1 MLDDTKLL
9 EVIAPPVGGEGA
21 TANERCVCCFWGE
34 GVGACSSAGAAHQHC
49 LPGVKISGISFIS
62 PLS

>member
-1 MLDDTKLL
+1 MWDDTKHL

-34 GVGACSSAGAAHQHC
+34 GVGACSSAGAAQQHC
-49 LPGVKISGISFIS
+49 LPGV
-62 PLS
+62 

>member
-1 MLDDTKLL
+1 MWDDTKHL

-21 TANERCVCCFWGE
+21 TVNERCDCCFWGE

-49 LPGVKISGISFIS
+49 LPGV
-62 PLS
+62 